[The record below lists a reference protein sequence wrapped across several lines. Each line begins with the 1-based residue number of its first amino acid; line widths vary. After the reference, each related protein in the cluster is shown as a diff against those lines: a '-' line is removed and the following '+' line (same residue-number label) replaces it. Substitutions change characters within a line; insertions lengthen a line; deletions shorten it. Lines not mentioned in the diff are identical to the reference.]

1 LSALQNLKR
10 AVGYLTDEKMK
21 KKTLKILNRLYLTP
35 SEPSSL
41 GGIQRLYKA
50 AKQYDVS
57 YDDVVE
63 YLQRQEG
70 YTQHK
75 PVRRRF
81 KRRRIISVDVNDQY
95 QVDLADMQKFSTFND
110 GVKYL
115 LTAIDCFSRYGLVEP
130 VKSKKPGEIAEA
142 LARIFKR
149 YGIPLRLQSDNG
161 GEFTGKPV
169 KQFLQ
174 ECRVKFFTT
183 NNDDVKCA
191 MVERFNRTLK
201 ERLWVY
207 MTQKNKYRYIDI
219 LPDVVKAYNN
229 SIHSEIGFAPADVD
243 ESEAM
248 LIREKMISEQ
258 QPKHSQDFFEGD
270 RVRIAKKKDTFEKG
284 YETNFTDE
292 IFVIKEV
299 VRKEGRPMYLLEDLD
314 RNAITGLFYDEELSK
329 VSKTKRK
336 FYRIQKILRQRK
348 HRGKLQYLI
357 RWSGFSSAHDSWEN
371 ASETELI

>member
-1 LSALQNLKR
+1 VA
-10 AVGYLTDEKMK
+10 GYHTVENMK
-21 KKTLKILNRLYLTP
+21 KKTLKILDRLYLSP

-50 AKQYDVS
+50 AKQSNVS
-57 YDDVVE
+57 YEDVLE

-75 PVRRRF
+75 PVRRKF
-81 KRRRIISVDVNDQY
+81 KRRRIISADINDQY
-95 QVDLADMQKFSTFND
+95 QVDLADMQKFSEFND

-115 LTAIDCFSRYGLVEP
+115 LTGIDCFSRYGLVEP
-130 VKSKKPGEIAEA
+130 VKSKKPHEIANA
-142 LARIFKR
+142 LAEIFKK

-174 ECRVKFFTT
+174 ECGVKFFTT
-183 NNDDVKCA
+183 NNDDIKCA

-201 ERLWVY
+201 ERLWTY
-207 MTQKNKYRYIDI
+207 MTQKNNYRYIDI
-219 LPDVVKAYNN
+219 LQDVVRAYNN
-229 SIHSEIGFAPADVD
+229 SVHSETGFAPEDVD
-243 ESEAM
+243 EPESM
-248 LIREKMISEQ
+248 IIREKMISEQ
-258 QPKHSQDFFEGD
+258 QPERAQYFFKGD

-292 IFVIKEV
+292 IFLIKEV
-299 VRKEGRPMYLLEDLD
+299 VRKEGRSLYLLEDLD
-314 RNAITGLFYDEELSK
+314 NNAITGLFYDEELSK
-329 VSKTKRK
+329 VSKKKKK
-336 FYRIQKILRQRK
+336 FYRIQKILRQRQ
-348 HRGKLQYLI
+348 HRGKLQYLV

-371 ASETELI
+371 ASDTELI

>member
-1 LSALQNLKR
+1 
-10 AVGYLTDEKMK
+10 MK
-21 KKTLKILNRLYLTP
+21 KKTLALLDRLYLTP

-50 AKQYDVS
+50 AKLHNVS
-57 YDDVVE
+57 YEDVLE
-63 YLQRQEG
+63 YLQRQES

-75 PVRRRF
+75 PVRRKF

-95 QVDLADMQKFSTFND
+95 QVDLADMQKFSEFND

-142 LARIFKR
+142 LARIFKK
-149 YGIPLRLQSDNG
+149 YGVPLRMQSDNG

-174 ECRVKFFTT
+174 ECHVKFFTT

-201 ERLWVY
+201 ERLWMY
-207 MTQKNKYRYIDI
+207 MTQVNKYRYIDI
-219 LPDVVKAYNN
+219 LSDVVEAYNK
-229 SIHSEIGFAPADVD
+229 SVHSEIGFAPADVD
-243 ESEAM
+243 EEKAM
-248 LIREKMISEQ
+248 VIREKMISDQ
-258 QPKHSQDFFEGD
+258 QPSQAQRFFEGD

-292 IFVIKEV
+292 IFIVKTVVPKEK
-299 VRKEGRPMYLLEDLD
+299 RSMYLLEDLD
-314 RNAITGLFYDEELSK
+314 SNEITGLFYNEELSK
-329 VSKTKRK
+329 VSRMKKK
-336 FYRIQKILRQRK
+336 IFRIQQILRQRK

-371 ASETELI
+371 ASDTELI

>member
-1 LSALQNLKR
+1 
-10 AVGYLTDEKMK
+10 MK
-21 KKTLKILNRLYLTP
+21 KKTLKILDHLYLTP

-50 AKQYDVS
+50 AKHHDVP
-57 YDDVVE
+57 YEDVLE

-75 PVRRRF
+75 PVRRKF

-95 QVDLADMQKFSTFND
+95 QVDLADMQKFSDAND

-142 LARIFKR
+142 LAKIFKE

-174 ECRVKFFTT
+174 ECQVKFFTT
-183 NNDDVKCA
+183 NNDDIKCA

-201 ERLWVY
+201 ERLWIY
-207 MTQKNKYRYIDI
+207 MTQENKYRYIDI
-219 LPDVVKAYNN
+219 LSDVVKSYNN
-229 SIHSEIGFAPADVD
+229 SVHSEIGFAPAEVD
-243 ESEAM
+243 EPEAM
-248 LIREKMISEQ
+248 IIREKMISEQ
-258 QPKHSQDFFEGD
+258 QPQRRQLFVEGD
-270 RVRIAKKKDTFEKG
+270 KVRIAKKKNTFEKG

-292 IFVIKEV
+292 MFVIKKTV
-299 VRKEGRPMYLLEDLD
+299 PKENRTMYLLKDLD
-314 RNAITGLFYDEELSK
+314 GEPITGLFYDEKLSK
-329 VSKTKRK
+329 VSKKKEKVSSHPKNIKTAKAPW
-336 FYRIQKILRQRK
+336 KITVFGSLER
-348 HRGKLQYLI
+348 
-357 RWSGFSSAHDSWEN
+357 F
-371 ASETELI
+371 